1 MIAGSMRKMVAGTL
15 LGKIT
20 TARSLFTK
28 GLYSMKYRLQYLI
41 PLALL
46 VTLILAACSS
56 GNGAQDAAVVVEEY
70 LQAQVNKDSNGM
82 VNLSC
87 SAWEE
92 GALLEYQSL
101 AALTIS
107 LEDMACQVEAQ
118 DEQSAQVTCDG
129 KMVFNYGTEVLE
141 VSLADKAYRVVFEG
155 DEWRM
160 CGYQ

>member
-1 MIAGSMRKMVAGTL
+1 MRKMVVSAL

-20 TARSLFTK
+20 TARSLLMK

-46 VTLILAACSS
+46 APLILAACSS

-70 LQAQVNKDSNGM
+70 LQAQVNKDANGM

-92 GALLEYQSL
+92 GALLEYESL
-101 AALTIS
+101 AALTVS

-141 VSLADKAYRVVFEG
+141 VPLADKAYRVVFEG
-155 DEWRM
+155 GEWRM